1 MILFI
6 IYETILFV
14 FLIIHYIQGLN
25 IRYGVEFGRKIL
37 VFDQNKNDFV
47 YINND
52 GTYIIENG

>member
-14 FLIIHYIQGLN
+14 FLIIHYIQGIN
-25 IRYGVEFGRKIL
+25 IKYGIEFGRKIL